1 MQEFSSRSEKR
12 LTKLYKAAESGQMF
26 LDSELLYSSEI
37 KRYHRQGFVVSHKP
51 SSISNLHSSEIS
63 WSHAFRDN
71 IPHVVYTYITGGID
85 TYPQSQIKTFAQQL
99 YVIAARAIYS
109 QK

>member
-1 MQEFSSRSEKR
+1 MQTYPSRSERR
-12 LTKLYKAAESGQMF
+12 LTKLYQAAESGCMS
-26 LDSELLYSSEI
+26 LDNELLYLSEI
-37 KRYHRQGFVVSHKP
+37 KRCCKQGLVVSHHE
-51 SSISNLHSSEIS
+51 SSIKNLYSSEIS
-63 WSHAFRDN
+63 WSHAFRLNMPD
-71 IPHVVYTYITGGID
+71 VVYNYITGRIA